1 MKKEKGITLV
11 ALVITIIILLI
22 LAGITINSLTESGLF
37 DKVKQAKERH
47 ENAEELENEIL
58 YEYKNNIKKYMN
70 GYDEFKEMI
79 SYANLEN
86 QYNSISEL
94 FENTADL
101 NIVMN
106 NKKC

>member
-1 MKKEKGITLV
+1 
-11 ALVITIIILLI
+11 
-22 LAGITINSLTESGLF
+22 
-37 DKVKQAKERH
+37 
-47 ENAEELENEIL
+47 
-58 YEYKNNIKKYMN
+58 MN